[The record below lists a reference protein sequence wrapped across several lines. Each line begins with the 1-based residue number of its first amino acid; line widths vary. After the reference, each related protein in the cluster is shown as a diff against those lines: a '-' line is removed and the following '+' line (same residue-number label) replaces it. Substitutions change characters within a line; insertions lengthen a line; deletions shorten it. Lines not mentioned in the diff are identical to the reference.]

1 MTAKVEIISIGKELL
16 MGKLL
21 NVNAH
26 WLAKRATTLG
36 LEVDRIVTVT
46 DNVDVIATAVREAMQ
61 RSPRFI
67 ITTGG
72 LGPTYDDKTVE
83 GIAKGTSR
91 ELALNDDALKMIAKK
106 FREQK
111 EGRKLEFS
119 EEQYQRFKQIM
130 LEHEHGIYSPYFLRM
145 ATIPKGSRM
154 VLNPILE
161 FGGLCVILELDSVT
175 LVALPGVPLQVNAI
189 FEGLIVPLLKE
200 AAGNVTFLEASLDLR
215 GIGEGRLNPLI
226 DQVMKDNPHVYIKS
240 SVRGDQIRAGIE
252 LYLSTTDENPDTA
265 ENNLNEALTQI
276 SELIRENG
284 GKITPVKTTK
294 PT

>member
-1 MTAKVEIISIGKELL
+1 MTEKVEIISIGKELL

-36 LEVDRIVTVT
+36 LVVDRIVTVT
-46 DNVDVIATAVREAMQ
+46 DNVDVIATAVREAVQ
-61 RSPRFI
+61 RHPRFI

-83 GIAKGTSR
+83 GIAEGTSR
-91 ELALNDDALKMIAKK
+91 ELALNDNTLKMIAKK

-119 EEQYQRFKQIM
+119 EEQYKRFKQIM

-161 FGGLCVILELDSVT
+161 FGGLCIILELESVT

-189 FEGLIVPLLKE
+189 FEGLIVPLLKA
-200 AAGNVTFLEASLDLR
+200 AAGNVTFVEASLDLR

-265 ENNLNEALTQI
+265 ENNLTKALTQI

-294 PT
+294 SA

>member
-1 MTAKVEIISIGKELL
+1 MTEKVEIISIGKELL

-284 GKITPVKTTK
+284 GKITPVKATK

>member
-46 DNVDVIATAVREAMQ
+46 DNADVIATAVREAMQ

-119 EEQYQRFKQIM
+119 EEQYKRFKQIM

-161 FGGLCVILELDSVT
+161 FGGLCIILELESVT

-189 FEGLIVPLLKE
+189 FEGLIVPLLKA
-200 AAGNVTFLEASLDLR
+200 AAGNVTFVEASLDLR

-252 LYLSTTDENPDTA
+252 LYISTTDENPDTA

>member
-119 EEQYQRFKQIM
+119 EEQYKRFKQIM

-284 GKITPVKTTK
+284 GNITPVKTTK